1 MWLLCLNDPRLNRQF
16 LMKPRYQIFPL
27 LPAIVIGAVL
37 GAVALI
43 GLLRFP
49 FIIFQAM
56 SGGLSEALSSVFDDA
71 FFTPWGA
78 IGAVVGGTLAWRRF
92 RARPAAE
99 AQDSGQAAVNPEGA
113 GDGSK
118 SRRIFHPGEAMLA
131 WGLVFLAVTAAV
143 RYAVM
148 GHFLIVLPSPFA
160 AVLLA
165 FGVIRSRNRSATVGR
180 QFAGFGLVLLGL
192 GALGV
197 AAFMGASL
205 SGQLAFHAHRPTAP
219 VPNLWDWAWFAG
231 SCLIPALLMGP
242 GICFWTN
249 WSSRRRFRWCVILLA
264 FPLATL
270 LLHRILVA
278 RGFLAVDA

>member
-1 MWLLCLNDPRLNRQF
+1 MWLLCLSDPWSNHQYP
-16 LMKPRYQIFPL
+16 MKPRYQIFPL

-49 FIIFQAM
+49 FIIFQTM
-56 SGGLSEALSSVFDDA
+56 SGGLSEALSSVFDDV
-71 FFTPWGA
+71 FYTPWGA
-78 IGAVVGGTLAWRRF
+78 IGALVGGTLAWRRF
-92 RARPAAE
+92 RARPASE
-99 AQDSGQAAVNPEGA
+99 AQDSGRVTVNPEGA

-131 WGLVFLAVTAAV
+131 WGLVFLAETAAW

-148 GHFLIVLPSPFA
+148 GNFISVPPATFA

-165 FGVIRSRNRSATVGR
+165 FGVIRSRNSSAPVGR

-205 SGQLAFHAHRPTAP
+205 SLKLAFDVQRSTAP
-219 VPNLWDWAWFAG
+219 VPSLWEWARFVG
-231 SCLIPALLMGP
+231 ICLIPAMLMGP
-242 GICFWTN
+242 GMWFWTN
-249 WSSRRRFRWCVILLA
+249 WSSRRRLRWCVIVLA
-264 FPLATL
+264 FPLGVL

-278 RGFLAVDA
+278 RGFLAVGA

>member
-1 MWLLCLNDPRLNRQF
+1 MKSRHQF
-16 LMKPRYQIFPL
+16 FPL
-27 LPAIVIGAVL
+27 LPAVVAGAVL

-49 FIIFQAM
+49 FIIFQTM
-56 SGGLSEALSSVFDDA
+56 SGGLSDALFSVFDDA
-71 FFTPWGA
+71 LHTPWGA
-78 IGAVVGGTLAWRRF
+78 IGALAGGTLAWRRF
-92 RARPAAE
+92 RARPASE
-99 AQDSGQAAVNPEGA
+99 AQDSGRATVNPEGA
-113 GDGSK
+113 GDWSK

-131 WGLVFLAVTAAV
+131 WGLVFLAVTAAA

-148 GHFLIVLPSPFA
+148 GNFLIVLPAPFA

-165 FGVIRSRNRSATVGR
+165 CGVIRSRNSSAPVGR

-205 SGQLAFHAHRPTAP
+205 SAKLAFHVHRPTVP
-219 VPNLWDWAWFAG
+219 VPSLSEWMRFFVI
-231 SCLIPALLMGP
+231 CPIPALLIG
-242 GICFWTN
+242 GGLSFWTN
-249 WSSRRRFRWCVILLA
+249 WSSRRRLRWCVIVLA

>member
-1 MWLLCLNDPRLNRQF
+1 
-16 LMKPRYQIFPL
+16 MKPRYQIFPL
-27 LPAIVIGAVL
+27 FPAIVIGAVL

-43 GLLRFP
+43 GLVRFP
-49 FIIFQAM
+49 FIIFQTM

-71 FFTPWGA
+71 FYTPWGA
-78 IGAVVGGTLAWRRF
+78 IGALVGGTLAWSRF
-92 RARPAAE
+92 RARPASQ
-99 AQDSGQAAVNPEGA
+99 AQDSGQATVNPEGA

-118 SRRIFHPGEAMLA
+118 SRRIFHPGEATLA

-143 RYAVM
+143 RYAAM
-148 GHFLIVLPSPFA
+148 GNFLIVLPAPFA

-165 FGVIRSRNRSATVGR
+165 FGVIRSRNSSAPVGR
-180 QFAGFGLVLLGL
+180 QFAGFGLLLVGL

-197 AAFMGASL
+197 AAFLGASI
-205 SGQLAFHAHRPTAP
+205 SAKLAFHVHRPTVP
-219 VPNLWDWAWFAG
+219 VPSLSEWMQFLVI
-231 SCLIPALLMGP
+231 CPIPALLIGR
-242 GICFWTN
+242 GLSFWKN
-249 WSSRRRFRWCVILLA
+249 WSSRRRLRWCFIVLA